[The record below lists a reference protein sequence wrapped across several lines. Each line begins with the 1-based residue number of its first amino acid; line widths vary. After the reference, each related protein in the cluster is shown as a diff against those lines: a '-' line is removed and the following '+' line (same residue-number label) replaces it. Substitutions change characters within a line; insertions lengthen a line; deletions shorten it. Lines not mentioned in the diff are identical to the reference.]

1 MKLIVNGKSVQ
12 ADIDD
17 SLHRAVIISLL
28 SWARADDSDEY
39 DGSAYGWWGDS
50 LSKIAGDKVGSK
62 LWLLLRQKLTDDVIA
77 QAKEY
82 AEQSLQWLIDDGLCS
97 SIDVSVERDYDTLNM
112 TITIFLIDSQT
123 TTIKIEDLINGIN

>member
-1 MKLIVNGKSVQ
+1 MKLIVNGKEVQ
-12 ADIDD
+12 ADVKDT
-17 SLHRAVIISLL
+17 LQRAVIISLL
-28 SWARADDSDEY
+28 TWGRASESDDYE
-39 DGSAYGWWGDS
+39 GSAYGWWGDS
-50 LSKIAGDKVGSK
+50 LSNIASDQIGSK

>member
-50 LSKIAGDKVGSK
+50 LSNIAGDKIGSK
-62 LWLLLRQKLTDDVIA
+62 LWLLLRQKLTDEVVMQA
-77 QAKEY
+77 QEY

-97 SIDVSVERDYDTLNM
+97 SIDVSAERDYDTLNL
-112 TITIFLIDSQT
+112 TINLLIDNQK
-123 TTIKIEDLINGIN
+123 TIIKLEDLINGIN

>member
-62 LWLLLRQKLTDDVIA
+62 LWLLLRQKLTDEVVMQAQEYAA
-77 QAKEY
+77 QA
-82 AEQSLQWLIDDGLCS
+82 LQWMLDDGLCS
-97 SIDVSVERDYDTLNM
+97 SIDVSAERDYDTLNL
-112 TITIFLIDSQT
+112 TINLLIDNQT
-123 TTIKIEDLINGIN
+123 TTIKLEDLINVIN